1 MANDR
6 LGYWSQVLLVIGGL
20 NVGLSQLGYNV
31 IGYLPSVLATVVF
44 YLVGLAGLYAG
55 YNMMMKR

>member
-44 YLVGLAGLYAG
+44 YLV
-55 YNMMMKR
+55 